1 MRVFTKLDGKLACW
15 QIEVENSDYADA
27 IKMVRDALYASLG
40 AAHKPAILALVK
52 Y

>member
-15 QIEVENSDYADA
+15 QIEGSGYADV
-27 IKMVRDALYASLG
+27 IKMVRDELG
-40 AAHKPAILALVK
+40 VGHKGAILALVK

>member
-15 QIEVENSDYADA
+15 QVDDLEYAEAVEL
-27 IKMVRDALYASLG
+27 VRSVIQAESG
-40 AAHKPAILALVK
+40 AEHKNTVLALVK